1 MVDSR
6 KGDVMADTI
15 DPMDRVQVVESKL
28 DQLSTSVDHRFD
40 QVNQRFDQV
49 DQRFDQVDQ
58 RFDQVDQRFESLEA
72 ALVEQRTYTEFA
84 YAKLDAKMDAGFV
97 RADANLKQ
105 LEDRLNARIDS
116 SVGRIERKLDQF
128 IDVQLRTNQ
137 LVERRLRAL
146 EQ

>member
-40 QVNQRFDQV
+40 QVN
-49 DQRFDQVDQ
+49 QRFDQVDQ